1 MSDNDFTILDEEE
14 KKEQRDGGTEKEKS
28 HELTASEHGKRMT
41 IAANMRKS
49 VLSVTGRRALQAR

>member
-28 HELTASEHGKRMT
+28 QVQFHIVE
-41 IAANMRKS
+41 
-49 VLSVTGRRALQAR
+49 RRGFYETDISGSDT